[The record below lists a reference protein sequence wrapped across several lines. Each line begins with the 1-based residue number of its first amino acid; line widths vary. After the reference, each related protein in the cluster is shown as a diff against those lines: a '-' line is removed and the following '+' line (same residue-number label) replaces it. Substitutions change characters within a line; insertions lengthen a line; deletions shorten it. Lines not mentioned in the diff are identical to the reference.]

1 MPARYN
7 GPVASILIVDD
18 EESIRDLLKEVLSS
32 QDHRIHLAADGKQ
45 AFEIIR
51 KKSVDLAIVDRN
63 MPGMTGIEVVQLIRQ
78 NPKTASMK
86 VLMCTGA
93 SVTKEIDEAF
103 SAGADDY
110 VLKPLNFA
118 QLLDKVARTLA
129 APPRAP

>member
-1 MPARYN
+1 VAR
-7 GPVASILIVDD
+7 ILIVDD
-18 EESIRDLLKEVLSS
+18 EESIRDLIKEVLSS
-32 QDHRIHLAADGKQ
+32 EGHEFQLAADGAQ
-45 AFEIIR
+45 AFEILR
-51 KKSVDLAIVDRN
+51 KKPLDLAIVDRN

-103 SAGADDY
+103 AAGADDY

-118 QLLDKVARTLA
+118 QLIAKVAKALA
-129 APPRAP
+129 APSRPA

>member
-1 MPARYN
+1 MAR
-7 GPVASILIVDD
+7 ILIVDD
-18 EESIRDLLKEVLSS
+18 EESIRDLIKEVLSTES
-32 QDHRIHLAADGKQ
+32 HEFYLAGDGAQ
-45 AFEIIR
+45 AFEILR

-78 NPKTASMK
+78 NPKTAAVK

-103 SAGADDY
+103 AAGANDY

-118 QLLDKVARTLA
+118 QLLAKVAKALGTA
-129 APPRAP
+129 A